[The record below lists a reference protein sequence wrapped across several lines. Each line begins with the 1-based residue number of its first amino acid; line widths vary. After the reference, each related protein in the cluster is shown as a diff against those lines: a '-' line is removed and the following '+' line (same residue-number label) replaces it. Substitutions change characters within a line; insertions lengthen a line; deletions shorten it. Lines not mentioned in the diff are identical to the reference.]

1 MKYERLVEM
10 AKAIG
15 RQNLIDR
22 DHAKRYKRSLN
33 QRRRYEPARH
43 LAQEGDDQIDKKPNK
58 IIINPDKDLLS
69 VQDSGSKPKVSQQ

>member
-1 MKYERLVEM
+1 MRYERLVEI

-15 RQNLIDR
+15 RQKLFDL
-22 DHAKRYKRSLN
+22 DHTKRYKRSLN
-33 QRRRYEPARH
+33 QKHRYEPKHH
-43 LAQEGDDQIDKKPNK
+43 LAQEGDEQIDKKPNK